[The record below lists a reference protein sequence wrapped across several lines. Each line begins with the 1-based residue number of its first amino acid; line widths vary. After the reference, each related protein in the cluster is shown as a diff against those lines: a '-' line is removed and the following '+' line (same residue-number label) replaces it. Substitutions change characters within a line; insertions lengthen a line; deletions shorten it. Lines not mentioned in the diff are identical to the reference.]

1 MGNTATDNK
10 SEDVVNKSSAKT
22 EAKSAEKKPE
32 EKKTATT
39 AAKTA
44 EKKTPE
50 KKPEEKKAEEK
61 KQEEKKAEDK
71 KVEDSKPEEKKVED
85 KPASIE
91 GAESKPEPQPEPEA
105 QPEAEHKQEDV
116 PVAAQ
121 PSTEENT
128 KDQYPYDVILRKSIS
143 TYRGP
148 SIELLNK
155 PFGGKLTVL
164 GITGNFYKVQFVR
177 AGFGTVVAYV
187 LCEEVKRWA
196 S

>member
-10 SEDVVNKSSAKT
+10 SEEVVDKSSAKT
-22 EAKSAEKKPE
+22 EAKASEKKPE

-39 AAKTA
+39 AAAKTA

-50 KKPEEKKAEEK
+50 KKPEEK

-71 KVEDSKPEEKKVED
+71 KVEDSKPEEKKQED

-164 GITGNFYKVQFVR
+164 GVTGNFYKVQFVR